1 MIFKLGLDMSLRLL
15 VIVVVLTGLLS
26 CVSQERVNNLY
37 AELDGVDDCC
47 SSFRDFEYKP
57 LTLNGGNV
65 ITVTRRSSV
74 YTINNNKSYVESF
87 MLPHQNTGHIRFEL
101 PLAKLTGVNKSILS
115 VQYLFLDKRFRV
127 VLDTPGSIRK
137 KRELNKFEWW
147 SIYGDI
153 SVPSNALYL
162 IVYTAPENTN
172 SITLSYLDENRGFS
186 IHGEVV
192 HLNLFGKPTGKM
204 SMFFE

>member
-1 MIFKLGLDMSLRLL
+1 MLLKLMLIS
-15 VIVVVLTGLLS
+15 IVLTGLLS

-37 AELDGVDDCC
+37 AELDGIDDCC
-47 SSFRDFEYKP
+47 NSFRDLEYKP
-57 LTLNGGNV
+57 LTLTDGNV
-65 ITVTRRSSV
+65 ISVTRRSSV
-74 YTINNNKSYVESF
+74 YTINNSKSYVESF
-87 MLPHQNTGHIRFEL
+87 MLPKQNTGHIRFEL

-137 KRELNKFEWW
+137 KRELNKYEWW

-153 SVPSNALYL
+153 SVPRNAFYL

-172 SITLSYLDENRGFS
+172 SITLSYIDKNRGFS
-186 IHGEVV
+186 PYGKEMY
-192 HLNLFGKPTGKM
+192 LNLFGKPIGNV
-204 SMFFE
+204 SIFFE